1 MVDRDLQGLLVARRV
16 LAPALD
22 AIDPA
27 LANRTPAGFRN
38 NLRWQLGH
46 LITVA
51 ETLLLGVAAG
61 RRPAV
66 PEAYRGWFANDTSPA
81 DFDAGTPDWPALR
94 HELDASTERLAEVLR
109 ELDPAADLAQPLA
122 PRPGLLLATTV
133 AGVVGYALWHEGHH
147 GGRMA
152 CYHRLLGGNG

>member
-1 MVDRDLQGLLVARRV
+1 MADRDLQGLLLARRM

-27 LANRTPAGFRN
+27 LADRQPAGFRN
-38 NLRWQLGH
+38 SLRWQLGH

-51 ETLLLGVAAG
+51 DTLLTGVAAG
-61 RRPAV
+61 RRPAL
-66 PEAYRGWFANDTSPA
+66 PEEYRGWFANDTSPA
-81 DFDAGTPDWPALR
+81 DFSARTPDWATLR
-94 HELDASTERLAEVLR
+94 HELGESTSRLADLLR
-109 ELDPAADLAQPLA
+109 ELDPAADLPQPLE

-147 GGRMA
+147 GGRIA
-152 CYHRLLGGNG
+152 CYHRLLGGTA